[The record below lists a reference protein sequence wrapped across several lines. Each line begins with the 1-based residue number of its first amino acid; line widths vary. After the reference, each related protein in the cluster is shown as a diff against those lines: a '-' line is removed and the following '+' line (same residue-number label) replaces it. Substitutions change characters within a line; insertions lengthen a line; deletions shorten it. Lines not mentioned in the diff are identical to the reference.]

1 MTNEEARIHLKMCKD
16 YCVVPCIEA
25 TELAIKALENE
36 PKKGVWEF
44 GGSCFST
51 TSYRCPFCKS
61 KSLERTKFCSECG
74 ADMREAGNDNH
85 IYEAIRSGTPYE
97 ERPKGKWIKESD
109 CEGKTSTYTCSCC
122 GFDDGWYEY
131 RYCPECGAVIQ
142 GVKEADNE
150 TDN

>member
-1 MTNEEARIHLKMCKD
+1 MTNEEARIHLKMCND

-74 ADMREAGNDNH
+74 ADMREADNDN
-85 IYEAIRSGTPYE
+85 A
-97 ERPKGKWIKESD
+97 
-109 CEGKTSTYTCSCC
+109 
-122 GFDDGWYEY
+122 
-131 RYCPECGAVIQ
+131 
-142 GVKEADNE
+142 
-150 TDN
+150 